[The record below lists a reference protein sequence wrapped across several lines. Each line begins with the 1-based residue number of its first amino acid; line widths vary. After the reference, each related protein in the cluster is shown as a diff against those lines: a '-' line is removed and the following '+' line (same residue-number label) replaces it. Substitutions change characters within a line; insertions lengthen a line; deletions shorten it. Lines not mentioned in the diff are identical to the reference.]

1 MKNNNKNNNNIS
13 EPKAPKAVSKS
24 ELPFR
29 TVNQHILDIINPKK
43 EQ

>member
-1 MKNNNKNNNNIS
+1 MKNNNKNNNNLS

-24 ELPFR
+24 EAPFR
-29 TVNQHILDIINPKK
+29 TVNQQILDIINPKK